1 MKKNIIVLTLIIL
14 LSLSANSQT
23 LKVPDAVSTAFK
35 SKFPNATNLKWGKE
49 NATEYEAE
57 FKLNNTNV
65 SANFNTDG
73 SWVETETTIP
83 ITDLP
88 VTVSTAIT
96 KKYPGAIITMAEKT
110 EMPGNKIIYEVAIK
124 VNGKKKGIELN
135 PGGSFVK

>member
-1 MKKNIIVLTLIIL
+1 MKKNIIVLTLVIL

-57 FKLNNTNV
+57 FKLNNTKV

-135 PGGSFVK
+135 PDGSFVK